1 LKFLVDRCA
10 GSRLVAWLPN
20 SGHDVAEARE
30 IVPDPGDRA
39 LLQEAEAEDRIL
51 ATIDAD
57 FGTLVRTRFR
67 HGTAFEFSPL

>member
-1 LKFLVDRCA
+1 MKFLIDRCA
-10 GSRLVAWLPN
+10 GSRLAEWLPY
-20 SGHDVAEARE
+20 SGHDVAEARD
-30 IVPDPGDRA
+30 IVPDLGDRA
-39 LLQEAEAEDRIL
+39 LLQEAEAEDRIR